1 MQIITTNAPQAAPAV
16 KGVPAATGILR
27 AGFRQA
33 IAACEA
39 VRARHRTAK
48 DHADKAEALL
58 CVAGERAER
67 RSPTLES
74 RNTTARLATPA
85 TAPARSE

>member
-16 KGVPAATGILR
+16 KGVPAATGNPSR
-27 AGFRQA
+27 RT
-33 IAACEA
+33 ACEA

-58 CVAGERAER
+58 RGR
-67 RSPTLES
+67 
-74 RNTTARLATPA
+74 
-85 TAPARSE
+85 